1 MTGKAQRAKMSTA
14 VERFPAWTEV
24 LPRVKS
30 LPLLQFSFALK
41 EHVRTKEGLFI
52 NYDICRMVYL
62 EIFLLLCF
70 VETN

>member
-41 EHVRTKEGLFI
+41 ERVRTLVGGS
-52 NYDICRMVYL
+52 VYKL
-62 EIFLLLCF
+62 
-70 VETN
+70 